1 MPQPQIVQ
9 TVTATTMAELRARRD
24 AAVHADLVEL
34 RLDGITDLDVAAAV
48 AGHTTPVIVTCR
60 PVWEGGRWA
69 GDEAGRR
76 RIMAKAVAAGAE
88 YVDIER
94 RAGWVPDLRGTT
106 TRLIVSDHD
115 FIAMPSDLVGRIGD
129 MRRLGADIVKIA
141 ATAHSLSDTI
151 RLREAVVASRDTGA
165 IVCIAMGEAGQLTR
179 LLPFHFG
186 SCWTYGG
193 DAAPGQVSVSELADR
208 YRVRTHTATT
218 RIFGV
223 VGAPIAHSAS
233 PAMHNAAIVAAGLD
247 AVYVRV
253 LATCVPEA
261 ALAAGALS
269 FYGLSVTAPLKGGWL
284 GRRDMEA
291 DDEASQRLRVVNTL
305 MRRGDGW
312 LARNLD
318 VAGFLDPLDQMA
330 VPLSAASVLVL
341 GAGGAAK
348 AAAFALNGRGA
359 HVTIAARRNDAAV
372 QVAADL
378 GVRATAWPPSGAW
391 DLVVQAT
398 TVGTWPRI
406 DEQPIA
412 SGAIQARVAYDLIY
426 NPEQTRFLRDMRQAG
441 AQVIGGLD
449 MLLGQAARQFE
460 WWTERVAN
468 RDVMREAARRF
479 VQETSG
485 S

>member
-1 MPQPQIVQ
+1 MSQPQIVQ

-24 AAVHADLVEL
+24 AAVQADLVEL
-34 RLDGITDLDVAAAV
+34 RLDGIADLDVAAAV
-48 AGHTTPVIVTCR
+48 AGHTAPVIVTCR
-60 PVWEGGRWA
+60 PVWDGGRWD
-69 GDEAGRR
+69 GDEADRR
-76 RIMAKAVAAGAE
+76 RIMAEAVAAGAE

-94 RAGWVPDLRGTT
+94 RAGWVPDRRGTT

-115 FIAMPSDLVGRIGD
+115 FIAMPSDLAGRIGD
-129 MRRLGADIVKIA
+129 MRRLGADVVKIA
-141 ATAHSLSDTI
+141 ATAHTLADTI
-151 RLREAVVASRDTGA
+151 RLRDAVVASRDPGD

-193 DAAPGQVSVSELADR
+193 DAAPGQVAVHELADT
-208 YRVRTHTATT
+208 YRVRTHSQDTKM
-218 RIFGV
+218 FGV

-253 LATCVPEA
+253 LATSVDEA
-261 ALAAGALS
+261 ARVAEALGFS
-269 FYGLSVTAPLKGGWL
+269 GLSVTAPLKGGWL
-284 GRRDMEA
+284 GRSDVEA
-291 DDEASQRLRVVNTL
+291 DDEPSQQLRVVNTL

-348 AAAFALNGRGA
+348 AAAFALVGRGA
-359 HVTIAARRNDAAV
+359 TVTIAARRDDAAW
-372 QVAADL
+372 QVAGDL
-378 GVRATAWPPSGAW
+378 GVRAVAWPPSGKW

-398 TVGTWPRI
+398 PVGTWPRI
-406 DEQPIA
+406 DEQPVA
-412 SGAIQARVAYDLIY
+412 VDALQARVAYDLVY
-426 NPEQTRFLRDMRQAG
+426 NPEETRFLRDMRQTG

-449 MLLGQAARQFE
+449 MLVGQAARQFE

-468 RDVMREAARRF
+468 RDVMRKAARRF

>member
-24 AAVHADLVEL
+24 AVAHADLVEL
-34 RLDGITDLDVAAAV
+34 RLDGVTDLNAAAAV
-48 AGHTTPVIVTCR
+48 AGHTRPVIVTCR
-60 PVWEGGRWA
+60 PVWEGGRWE

-76 RIMAKAVAAGAE
+76 RILAEAVTAGAE

-94 RAGWVPDLRGTT
+94 RAGWVPDLRGAS

-115 FIAMPSDLVGRIGD
+115 FNTMPSDLPVRIGE
-129 MRRLGADIVKIA
+129 MRRLGADVVKIA
-141 ATAHSLSDTI
+141 ATARTVSDTL
-151 RLREAVVASRDTGA
+151 RLREAIAESGDTGA
-165 IVCIAMGEAGQLTR
+165 VVGIGMGDAGQLTR

-193 DAAPGQVSVSELADR
+193 EAAPGQVAARELAET
-208 YRVRTHTATT
+208 YRVRTHTAAT

-247 AVYVRV
+247 AVYVPV
-253 LATCVPEA
+253 LASTVAEA
-261 ALAAGALS
+261 SLVADALGFA
-269 FYGLSVTAPLKGGWL
+269 GLSVTAPLKAGWL
-284 GRRDMEA
+284 DQPNLEA
-291 DDEASQRLRVVNTL
+291 DDEAAQRLQVVNTV

-312 LARNLD
+312 RARNLD
-318 VAGFLDPLDQMA
+318 VAGFLEPLDQLG
-330 VPLSAASVLVL
+330 VPLPASSALVL
-341 GAGGAAK
+341 GAGGAAR
-348 AAAFALNGRGA
+348 AAAYALVQRGA
-359 HVTIAARRNDAAV
+359 NVTIAARRDDAAV
-372 QVAADL
+372 QVAAEL
-378 GVRATAWPPSGAW
+378 GVRATTWPPRGRW

-398 TVGTWPRI
+398 TVGTWPHS
-406 DEQPIA
+406 DEQPVG
-412 SGAIQARVAYDLIY
+412 SDAIQTRVAYDLVY
-426 NPEQTRFLRDMRQAG
+426 NPEETLFLRDMRQAG

-449 MLLGQAARQFE
+449 MLVGQAARQFE

-468 RDVMREAARRF
+468 RDVMRDAARRF
-479 VQETSG
+479 VRERSG

>member
-24 AAVHADLVEL
+24 AAVQADLVEL
-34 RLDGITDLDVAAAV
+34 RLDGITDLDVAAAI

-60 PVWEGGRWA
+60 PTWEGGRWEGA
-69 GDEAGRR
+69 EPDRRAVMAEA
-76 RIMAKAVAAGAE
+76 VTAGAE

-94 RAGWVPDLRGTT
+94 RAGWVPDLRGST

-115 FIAMPSDLVGRIGD
+115 FIAMPSDLPARIGE
-129 MRRLGADIVKIA
+129 MRRLGADVVKIA
-141 ATAHSLSDTI
+141 VTAHTLSDTI
-151 RLREAVVASRDTGA
+151 RLRDAVLASGDTGP

-179 LLPFHFG
+179 VLPFHFG

-193 DAAPGQVSVSELADR
+193 DAAPGQVPVRELADM
-208 YRVRTHTATT
+208 YRVRTHTAAT
-218 RIFGV
+218 RVFGV
-223 VGAPIAHSAS
+223 AGAPIAHSAS

-253 LATCVPEA
+253 LASTVADA
-261 ALAAGALS
+261 ALTTGALRFS
-269 FYGLSVTAPLKGGWL
+269 GLSVTAPLKGGWL
-284 GRRDMEA
+284 DRRDVEA
-291 DDEASQRLRVVNTL
+291 DDQVSQRLRVVNTV

-318 VAGFLDPLDQMA
+318 VAGFLDPLDQVA
-330 VPLSAASVLVL
+330 VPLRAASVLVL

-348 AAAFALNGRGA
+348 AAVFALVQRGA
-359 HVTIAARRNDAAV
+359 NVTIAARRDDAAV

-378 GVRATAWPPSGAW
+378 GVRAMAWPPKGTW

-398 TVGTWPRI
+398 TAGTWPRV
-406 DEQPIA
+406 DEQPVA
-412 SGAIQARVAYDLIY
+412 SGALQAGVAYDLVY
-426 NPEQTRFLRDMRQAG
+426 NPEETRFLRDMRQAG

-449 MLLGQAARQFE
+449 MLVGQAARQFE
-460 WWTERVAN
+460 WWTERAAN

-479 VQETSG
+479 VREKSG

>member
-34 RLDGITDLDVAAAV
+34 RLDGVTDLNTIAAV
-48 AGHTTPVIVTCR
+48 AGHTRPVIVTCR
-60 PVWEGGRWA
+60 PVWEGGRWE
-69 GDEAGRR
+69 GDEADRR
-76 RIMAKAVAAGAE
+76 RIMTTAVAAGAE

-106 TRLIVSDHD
+106 TRLIISDHD
-115 FIAMPSDLVGRIGD
+115 FLAMPTDLAARIGD
-129 MRRLGADIVKIA
+129 MRRLGADVVKMA
-141 ATAHSLSDTI
+141 ATAHTLSDTL
-151 RLREAVVASRDTGA
+151 RLRDAVATSGDTGA
-165 IVCIAMGEAGQLTR
+165 RVCIAMGDAGQLTR

-193 DAAPGQVSVSELADR
+193 DAAPGQVAARELADT
-208 YRVRTHTATT
+208 YRVRTHTAAT

-247 AVYVRV
+247 AVYVPV
-253 LATCVPEA
+253 LASAVAEA
-261 ALAAGALS
+261 AVVAEALG
-269 FYGLSVTAPLKGGWL
+269 FAGLSVTAPLKGGWL
-284 GRRDMEA
+284 DHGNVEA

-305 MRRGDGW
+305 TRRGDGW
-312 LARNLD
+312 RARNLD
-318 VAGFLDPLDQMA
+318 VAGFLDPLDEA
-330 VPLSAASVLVL
+330 GVPLPAASALVL
-341 GAGGAAK
+341 GAGGAAR
-348 AAAFALNGRGA
+348 AAAFALGRRGA
-359 HVTIAARRNDAAV
+359 NVTIAARRDDAAL

-378 GVRATAWPPSGAW
+378 GVRAMAWPPAGNW

-398 TVGTWPRI
+398 SAGTWPRI
-406 DEQPIA
+406 DEQPVA
-412 SGAIQARVAYDLIY
+412 SDAIQARVAYDLVY
-426 NPEQTRFLRDMRQAG
+426 NPEETRFLRDMRQAG

-449 MLLGQAARQFE
+449 MLVGQAARQFE

-479 VQETSG
+479 VRERSG